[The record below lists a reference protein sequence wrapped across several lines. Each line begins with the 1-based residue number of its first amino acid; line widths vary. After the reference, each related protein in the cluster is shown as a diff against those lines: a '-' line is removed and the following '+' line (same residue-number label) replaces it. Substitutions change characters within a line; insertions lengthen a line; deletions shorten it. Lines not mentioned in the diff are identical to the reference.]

1 MDAGADGSVGVY
13 WGHAARRGAPKRLVG
28 LTVNLRDTGA
38 GPYRGGTTPTRMHF
52 GSTGRKAVTDS
63 GRNCSGGSR

>member
-1 MDAGADGSVGVY
+1 MDAGADGSAGLGWVEPLD
-13 WGHAARRGAPKRLVG
+13 AAWPVRLVG

-38 GPYRGGTTPTRMHF
+38 GPYRGGRTPTRMHF

-63 GRNCSGGSR
+63 GRNCFGGSH